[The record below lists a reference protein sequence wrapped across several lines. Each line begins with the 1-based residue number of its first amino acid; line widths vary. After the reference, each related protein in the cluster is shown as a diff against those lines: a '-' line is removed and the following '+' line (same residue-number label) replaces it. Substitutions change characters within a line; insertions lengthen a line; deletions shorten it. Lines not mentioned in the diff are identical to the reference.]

1 MEMAANVI
9 CGSLLLAVLTLAGYV
24 SYRWMERHV
33 TFNHPIW
40 HEPLDD
46 WSR

>member
-1 MEMAANVI
+1 MEIAANVV
-9 CGSLLLAVLTLAGYV
+9 CGSLLLAALTFAGFV

-33 TFNHPIW
+33 TFDHPIW
-40 HEPLDD
+40 REPLDD